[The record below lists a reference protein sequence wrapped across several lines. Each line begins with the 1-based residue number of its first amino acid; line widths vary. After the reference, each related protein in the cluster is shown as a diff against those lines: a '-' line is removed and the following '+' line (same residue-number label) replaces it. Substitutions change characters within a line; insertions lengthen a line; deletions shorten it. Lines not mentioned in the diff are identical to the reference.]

1 VLEDCSQDRAN
12 GFLAM
17 FAGYPWPSLGKGA
30 IRLSPRKR
38 AYIKVILGN
47 GHCCCSW
54 ERSGGDCCH
63 YAPSMLLSG
72 LGDSTTHGWGLH
84 AGFGQ
89 WGELGCL
96 DHLQWVPPCAP
107 RKWRHKSLCGFIF
120 LIPRIWGQY
129 EVPNPA
135 KSISSSITGQE
146 IRPSANWTLDS
157 CVAASTIQPCTQT
170 RPRFRV

>member
-1 VLEDCSQDRAN
+1 MLEDCSQDRAN

-17 FAGYPWPSLGKGA
+17 FASYPWPSLGKGA

-72 LGDSTTHGWGLH
+72 LDEGYTQDLDNGGSLGVLTICNGSLPAHLESGDTKVCVVLFSWS
-84 AGFGQ
+84 
-89 WGELGCL
+89 LGSGGSMMCPIRQKAFHL
-96 DHLQWVPPCAP
+96 PLQDERFDHLQIG
-107 RKWRHKSLCGFIF
+107 L
-120 LIPRIWGQY
+120 
-129 EVPNPA
+129 
-135 KSISSSITGQE
+135 
-146 IRPSANWTLDS
+146 
-157 CVAASTIQPCTQT
+157 
-170 RPRFRV
+170 

>member
-1 VLEDCSQDRAN
+1 MLEDCSQDRAN

-30 IRLSPRKR
+30 IRLSPKKR

-47 GHCCCSW
+47 GHCCCSC

-72 LGDSTTHGWGLH
+72 LDEGYTQDLDNGE
-84 AGFGQ
+84 
-89 WGELGCL
+89 ELGCL

-129 EVPNPA
+129 DVPNPA
-135 KSISSSITGQE
+135 KSISSSITVRE

-157 CVAASTIQPCTQT
+157 CVGASTIQPCTQT